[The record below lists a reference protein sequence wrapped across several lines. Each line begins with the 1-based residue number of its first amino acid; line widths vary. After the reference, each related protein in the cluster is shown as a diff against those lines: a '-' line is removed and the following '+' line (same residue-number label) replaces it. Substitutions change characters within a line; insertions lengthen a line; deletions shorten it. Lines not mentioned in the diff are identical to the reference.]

1 MDTQNDPNKAQN
13 DTVQEDT
20 GVDMPSTEA
29 EDTADNDAQ
38 VDEGND
44 ADAKQVE
51 DADSEQSQSDTE
63 SSDAKP
69 SRLERNLYKNIE
81 KRKEAERLAKEKEEE
96 LDRML
101 QYVTS
106 NRQNP
111 QPNADDQSDDL
122 FTQDEI
128 DQGVIADPKQFQER
142 IDRRAEK
149 KAQELFERKQREAE
163 YRQTVQS
170 HVSELEEVQSIEEF
184 QDKEVLDKYLDFY
197 EKVNYLGDQF
207 VGRVSPKELADVFL
221 TSANRIA
228 DRKSSNI
235 TSKMINQAVNEG
247 VTSSDT
253 HSGSSQSNNLDGLKQ
268 KAFSSGS
275 EEDWNNYLKAKL
287 SSPNN

>member
-1 MDTQNDPNKAQN
+1 
-13 DTVQEDT
+13 
-20 GVDMPSTEA
+20 
-29 EDTADNDAQ
+29 
-38 VDEGND
+38 
-44 ADAKQVE
+44 
-51 DADSEQSQSDTE
+51 
-63 SSDAKP
+63 
-69 SRLERNLYKNIE
+69 
-81 KRKEAERLAKEKEEE
+81 LAKEKEEE

-106 NRQNP
+106 NRQIP
-111 QPNADDQSDDL
+111 QSNADDQSDDL

-170 HVSELEEVQSIEEF
+170 HVSELEEVQNIEEF

-207 VGRVSPKELADVFL
+207 VGRVTPKELADVFL

-253 HSGSSQSNNLDGLKQ
+253 HSGSSQSNNLEGLKQ
-268 KAFSSGS
+268 KAFSTGS
-275 EEDWNNYLKAKL
+275 EEDWNSYLKAKL